1 MVSSCLSC
9 GGYGPVAVTVL
20 RRLRSC
26 GGYFSEMFF
35 LCIFTFMDKDEIETL
50 KADAGD
56 VFQIFDS
63 CSPFGNNGSFNGELV
78 KSCIHKIASR
88 LLDEKDCNSLFDW
101 MENNEFF
108 SSPASS
114 RFHGNVKGGLA
125 AHSLMVVRQC
135 FSFAVPLFENFLLAH
150 KEGNWHFSATDIF
163 LAAIAHDFCKAGFYS
178 TEYRQTKNFEGNWVY
193 EPYFKVKSGNRNLGH
208 GNESVLVFLSVFPR
222 YINNRPVLEAISR
235 HMGFSDLS
243 ENESFN
249 YSVFL
254 ENPLVILLQLADQTA
269 SQWFNL

>member
-1 MVSSCLSC
+1 
-9 GGYGPVAVTVL
+9 
-20 RRLRSC
+20 
-26 GGYFSEMFF
+26 
-35 LCIFTFMDKDEIETL
+35 MDKDEIETL

-150 KEGNWHFSATDIF
+150 KEGNWHFSAADIF

-178 TEYRQTKNFEGNWVY
+178 TEYRKTKNFEGNWVY
-193 EPYFKVKSGNRNLGH
+193 
-208 GNESVLVFLSVFPR
+208 
-222 YINNRPVLEAISR
+222 
-235 HMGFSDLS
+235 
-243 ENESFN
+243 
-249 YSVFL
+249 
-254 ENPLVILLQLADQTA
+254 
-269 SQWFNL
+269 